1 MRYRNLL
8 FESRDVNRCHPGSL
22 LAEYLAYARTLRTS
36 GPAGWLDEVRDLELT
51 RIADFL
57 PRAGRVLDFGAGA
70 GRQALRLQQLG
81 FVVDAVDIEGSPH
94 FANRVFPVRLYDG
107 RTLPFPDAHFDAVLS
122 SNVLEHVR
130 ELPLALT
137 ELARVL
143 KPDGVGLHVMPS
155 ASWRLWTTLAEF
167 IAAPRMAFRAVSSRP
182 AGIMADARWRWAA
195 AVAWGCRPFLFRPH
209 GEEGSALTELGTF
222 TRRAWLRR
230 LGASQF
236 QVARVMPLRLWYTG
250 EVVLGPRL
258 SMSRRTQ
265 LAVWLGSAT
274 ILYVTR
280 VPPRPAGAGGSA
292 GA

>member
-1 MRYRNLL
+1 L
-8 FESRDVNRCHPGSL
+8 FKARDVNRRHPGGAS
-22 LAEYLAYARTLRTS
+22 LAEYLAYARSLRTG

-51 RIADFL
+51 RIAGFL
-57 PRAGRVLDFGAGA
+57 PRVGRILDFGAGA

-81 FVVDAVDIEGSPH
+81 FAVEAVDVEGSPH

-130 ELPLALT
+130 DLPVALA

-143 KPDGVGLHVMPS
+143 KPGGVGLHVMPS

-167 IAAPRMAFRAVSSRP
+167 VAAPRTAFHAVSMRP
-182 AGIMADARWRWAA
+182 AGKGADARWRWAA
-195 AVAWGCRPFLFRPH
+195 ALAWGLRPLLFRPH
-209 GEEGSALTELGTF
+209 GEGGNALTELGTF
-222 TRRAWLRR
+222 KRRAWLRR
-230 LGASQF
+230 LDANRCH
-236 QVARVMPLRLWYTG
+236 VVRVIPLRLWYTG

-265 LAVWLGSAT
+265 LAAWLGSAT
-274 ILYVTR
+274 ILYVTQSAS
-280 VPPRPAGAGGSA
+280 VCGPAAA
-292 GA
+292 